1 MTAVP
6 VTENMLKHKVMDLS
20 PLVINYEI
28 YDSDLQRVLYEMT
41 SSVITI
47 TIEHLNHCSQSTGNS
62 DFNGKSLL
70 PANCYLCI
78 FSIYQL

>member
-28 YDSDLQRVLYEMT
+28 YYSDLLRVLYEMT
-41 SSVITI
+41 SSIIKI
-47 TIEHLNHCSQSTGNS
+47 TIEHLNHCFQSTGNS
-62 DFNGKSLL
+62 DFAM
-70 PANCYLCI
+70 PANRYFCI